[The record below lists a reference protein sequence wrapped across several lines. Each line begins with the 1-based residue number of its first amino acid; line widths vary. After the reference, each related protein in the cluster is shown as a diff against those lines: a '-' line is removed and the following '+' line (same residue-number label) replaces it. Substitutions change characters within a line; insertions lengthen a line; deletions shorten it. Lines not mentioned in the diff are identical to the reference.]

1 MIIIQNSVFLFHVN
15 KMEQIIYILRNII
28 IVQIELYLP
37 LKYTF
42 KVHVYIE

>member
-1 MIIIQNSVFLFHVN
+1 M
-15 KMEQIIYILRNII
+15 I

-42 KVHVYIE
+42 KVHVYNEYNINVIIM